1 MFFSYLQET
10 TLKIPIM
17 RIIKLF
23 FLVFATVCFFSCNP
37 KTSQIQQIEDWQL
50 GPFVKVDSLN
60 PILGPLETKWFCP
73 MRQDSVMWEGKD
85 IFNPCA
91 VVRDGKV
98 YLLYRAEDF
107 VGAHNGTS
115 RIGLAVSSDGL
126 NFERYPMPVF
136 YPEDDEYTHLE
147 WEGGV
152 EDPRIVEDENGTYY
166 MTYTAYDGKQTWL
179 CIASSDDLIV
189 WRKHGIVFDEID
201 EELGT
206 TLSFKSGSI
215 VSKLVGDKMIATKI
229 NGKYWMYWNVG
240 ELYLATSDDLIH
252 WDPVMKEDGS
262 YYAPALQPRPHKVH
276 VDNIFCEPGPAALL
290 TEKGILVL
298 YNGIYNGVPSENGRP
313 ENDELTWAG
322 VQVLYDKDNPLLP
335 IARAEDA
342 FIRPEEDYEISGQV
356 NKVTFIE
363 GMVKFKGKWF
373 LYYGTAD
380 SFIAVAVADG

>member
-1 MFFSYLQET
+1 MRPKEFLLLAFSICLLFSCNTTPKQET
-10 TLKIPIM
+10 TID
-17 RIIKLF
+17 
-23 FLVFATVCFFSCNP
+23 
-37 KTSQIQQIEDWQL
+37 DWQI
-50 GPFVKVDSLN
+50 GPFVKVDSVN

-73 MRQDSVMWEGKD
+73 VRQDSVMWEGKD

-98 YLLYRAEDF
+98 YMLYRAEDF

-115 RIGLAVSSDGL
+115 RIGLAVSEDGL
-126 NFERYPMPVF
+126 HFERYPMPVF
-136 YPEDDEYTHLE
+136 YPENDKFIDIE

-152 EDPRIVEDENGTYY
+152 EDPRIVEDENGTYF

-179 CIASSDDLIV
+179 CVASSDDLIV

-201 EELGT
+201 EKLGT

-240 ELYLATSDDLIH
+240 ELYLASSDDLIH
-252 WDPVMKEDGS
+252 WEPVMKEDGS
-262 YYAPALQPRPHKVH
+262 YYAPALQPRPDKLH

-313 ENDELTWAG
+313 ENEELTWAG
-322 VQVLYDKDNPLLP
+322 VQVLFDKDNPLVS
-335 IARAEDA
+335 IARADDA
-342 FIRPEEDYEISGQV
+342 FIRPEKDYEISGQV

-373 LYYGTAD
+373 IYYGTAD
-380 SFIAVAVADG
+380 SYIAVAVAEAD